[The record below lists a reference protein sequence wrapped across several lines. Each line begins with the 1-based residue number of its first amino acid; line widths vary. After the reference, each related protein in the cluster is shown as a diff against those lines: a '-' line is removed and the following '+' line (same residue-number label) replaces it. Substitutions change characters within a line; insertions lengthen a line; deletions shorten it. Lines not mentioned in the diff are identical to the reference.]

1 MEPDDA
7 ALATA
12 LLYRIATFYLPPVWG
27 FLAMGWLRS
36 NDLL

>member
-1 MEPDDA
+1 MEPEDA

-12 LLYRIATFYLPPVWG
+12 LYRIATFYLPPVWG

-36 NDLL
+36 NDFL